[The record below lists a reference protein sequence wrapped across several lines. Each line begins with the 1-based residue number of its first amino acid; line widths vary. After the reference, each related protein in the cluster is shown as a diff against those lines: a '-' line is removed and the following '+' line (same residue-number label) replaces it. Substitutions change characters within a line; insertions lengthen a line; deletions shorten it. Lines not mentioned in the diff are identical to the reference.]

1 MFSDYSF
8 LYVEDDDL
16 SREIMTMIME
26 SGMGVDKLTVFTD
39 SADFMARVGALE
51 RVPEVILLDIQIKP
65 HDGFEMLRMLRENPA
80 YETSRI
86 VALTASVMNEEV
98 TRLQT
103 SGFDGAIA
111 KPLSV
116 QTFPRLMQRILDGQ
130 QVWHIV

>member
-1 MFSDYSF
+1 MFSNYRY
-8 LYVEDDDL
+8 LYVEDDSL

-26 SGMGVDKLTVFTD
+26 NAMGIAALTIFSD
-39 SADFMARVGALE
+39 SSDFMQRITALDS
-51 RVPEVILLDIQIKP
+51 RPDVVMLDIQVTP

-80 YETSRI
+80 YDDVRV

-98 TRLQT
+98 TRLQD

-116 QTFPRLMQRILDGQ
+116 QTFPQIMQRILEGET
-130 QVWHIV
+130 VWHIV